1 VAVSSE
7 KPCNVAL
14 FGHAHIL
21 RVVAARWVGLPAAGG
36 ALLALGTGSVSVLGW
51 ERETR
56 VIQQWNRGFE
66 E

>member
-1 VAVSSE
+1 
-7 KPCNVAL
+7 
-14 FGHAHIL
+14 
-21 RVVAARWVGLPAAGG
+21 VGGR
-36 ALLALGTGSVSVLGW
+36 LLVLGTGSVSMLGW